1 MENKNKMNYESPSLE
16 IVFELYDVLT
26 TSGNSP
32 FGDSNTD
39 PDGWT

>member
-1 MENKNKMNYESPSLE
+1 MKNKNKMTYESPSLDV
-16 IVFELYDVLT
+16 IAELDDVLT

-32 FGDSNTD
+32 FDDPNTD